1 MNIFSKTYH
10 KYLDNLCKNLVP
22 TKQISNYIIF
32 KNSLAYTK
40 DIQSEIKKTYKKCNR
55 DTKVIVIYFN
65 FLWKPIL
72 DLAQFLKIRK
82 VKTTDEPNWLSQD
95 DINNLFFLENFEKIK
110 EGRNLIFPI
119 PGKLFLFLNKYLSQ
133 IPFIKDLSLI
143 TYQIYR
149 PKFGYKKYSVSIII
163 PARNES
169 GNIDGLLSK
178 IPHFETKTEVIFVE
192 GHSKDDTYEK
202 ILTEIKN
209 NKRKDIKAFAYK
221 QRGIGKNDAV
231 KLGFSKARND
241 VLMIL
246 DADLTVK
253 PSELTKFYNV
263 IAEDK
268 ADLVIG
274 SRLVYPMED
283 QAMRLL
289 NYFGNKAFSIIF
301 SYIIEQKIKD
311 TLCGTK
317 VLLKKNYNLIK
328 ANQKYFG
335 DFDPFGDFD
344 LIFGSAKL
352 NLKILEIPIRYG
364 ERKYGETNIS
374 RFRHGFLLLKMSIVG
389 LRKLKFR

>member
-10 KYLDNLCKNLVP
+10 KYLNNLCKNLVP
-22 TKQISNYIIF
+22 KNQTSNYIIF
-32 KNSLAYTK
+32 KNSLAFTK
-40 DIQSEIKKTYKKCNR
+40 DIQNEIKNTYKKCTR

-110 EGRNLIFPI
+110 DGKYLILPF
-119 PGKLFLFLNKYLSQ
+119 PGKVFEILNKILSNLP
-133 IPFIKDLSLI
+133 ITKDLSLI

-169 GNIDGLLSK
+169 GNITGILSK
-178 IPHFETKTEVIFVE
+178 LPRFNQNTEVIFVE
-192 GHSKDDTYEK
+192 GHSKDDTYQK

-209 NKRKDIKAFAYK
+209 NKRKDIKAFVYK
-221 QRGIGKNDAV
+221 QRGLDKNDAV
-231 KLGFSKARND
+231 KLGFSKAKND
-241 VLMIL
+241 ILMIL

-253 PSELTKFYNV
+253 PAELTKFYNV
-263 IAEDK
+263 VAEGK

-283 QAMRLL
+283 QAMRIL
-289 NYFGNKAFSIIF
+289 NYLGNKVFSIIF
-301 SYIIEQKIKD
+301 SFLIGQNIKD

-328 ANQKYFG
+328 LNQKYFG
-335 DFDPFGDFD
+335 KFDPFGDFD
-344 LIFGSAKL
+344 LIFGSAKQ
-352 NLKILEIPIRYG
+352 NFKIVEIPIRYG
-364 ERKYGETNIS
+364 QRTYGETNIS
-374 RFRHGFLLLKMSIVG
+374 RFKHGLLLLKMVIIG
-389 LRKLKFR
+389 LQKLKFR